1 MRIWTIMPVK
11 PLVRAKSRLADV
23 LTPDQREKL
32 ALQMMVHNIELLNT
46 IPSIAGILVIS
57 RDTKVLSVARE
68 YGVNTVQE
76 SGQPE
81 LNQAL
86 LRATE
91 LLRSWAVDALLILPT
106 DIPLLDVEDIEEIL
120 HLGRFPG
127 TVVIAPDYERNG
139 TNALLVNPP
148 GVIRYGYGE
157 GSFARH
163 VSYAELAGV
172 TCHVYESERVALD
185 VDTPTDLERYVEL
198 ADEYGVPVM
207 GIVEDPQQLL

>member
-1 MRIWTIMPVK
+1 MPVK
-11 PLVRAKSRLADV
+11 PLVRAKSRLAEV
-23 LTPDQREKL
+23 LTPEQREKL
-32 ALQMMVHNIELLNT
+32 ALQMMVHNIELLNS

-57 RDTKVLSVARE
+57 RDTKVLSVARD

-91 LLRSWAVDALLILPT
+91 LLRSWAVDAILILPT
-106 DIPLLDVEDIEEIL
+106 DIPLLSVEDIEEIV
-120 HLGRFPG
+120 HLGRYPG
-127 TVVIAPDYERNG
+127 TVVIAPDHERNG
-139 TNALLVNPP
+139 TNALFVNPP
-148 GVIRYGYGE
+148 GAIRYSYGE
-157 GSFARH
+157 GSFDRH

-185 VDTPTDLERYVEL
+185 VDTPADLERYVEL
-198 ADEYGVPVM
+198 ATEYEVPV
-207 GIVEDPQQLL
+207 IDLVEDRHHLL